1 MNGID
6 AVVIAT
12 GNDFRAIE
20 AGAHSYASRNG
31 YSSLTKYEKTPE
43 GHLMGSIEIP
53 MAVGLVGGATKVH
66 PVARASVKILGVETA
81 TELGHVVAS
90 VGLAQNLAAL
100 RALAAEGIQRGH
112 MALHA
117 RNVAATAGA
126 RGDMVDVI
134 AEKMVKEKTIKVERA
149 KEILDELK
157 K

>member
-1 MNGID
+1 
-6 AVVIAT
+6 
-12 GNDFRAIE
+12 
-20 AGAHSYASRNG
+20 
-31 YSSLTKYEKTPE
+31 
-43 GHLMGSIEIP
+43 

-81 TELGHVVAS
+81 TELGHVIAS

-100 RALAAEGIQRGH
+100 RALAAEGIQQGH

-126 RGDMVDVI
+126 RGEMVDVI
-134 AEKMVKEKTIKVERA
+134 AEKMVKEKTVKVERA
-149 KEILDELK
+149 KELLEEMK